1 MLLSTNMDK
10 TLSIDAII
18 GMGVVPSSIIIV
30 GWIIAFFLF
39 IISIYNLIKLM
50 FVKVFNSMSK

>member
-18 GMGVVPSSIIIV
+18 GMGLVPSAIIIV
-30 GWIIAFFLF
+30 GWIIAFLLF